1 MDLAGLIVP
10 PEGGEAGR
18 THVDRDLAQADFD
31 LSDNNEVTHAYGEH
45 DVAWPITPGG
55 PRQGEGSW
63 RN

>member
-55 PRQGEGSW
+55 PR
-63 RN
+63 